1 MLDRKLLEDG
11 ERKLEADLRKLI
23 SKAELT
29 PADYDAFKKAMCIA
43 GMIANYP
50 GGMMDEEGMAYGYP
64 ASYIGSNYRGYS
76 ADPMMG
82 GIPNHGM
89 YGNDANMSNGR
100 MRSPVTGRY
109 ISNGYSG
116 HSIEDRM
123 IMALEQQMDEAK
135 TDYERQLVEK
145 EIQRLR
151 RGDR

>member
-1 MLDRKLLEDG
+1 MIDSKLLEDL
-11 ERKLEADLRKLI
+11 ERKLEADLRKLMAK
-23 SKAELT
+23 SELT
-29 PADYDAFKKAMCIA
+29 AADYDGIKKAMCIA
-43 GMIANYP
+43 GMISNYP

-64 ASYIGSNYRGYS
+64 MGHIGSNYRGYS
-76 ADPMMG
+76 AGQM
-82 GIPNHGM
+82 NGM
-89 YGNDANMSNGR
+89 QNYGMDGMSNGR

>member
-1 MLDRKLLEDG
+1 MLNKELLEKVEKAIEQELQKVLSKPDYTQTDWDG
-11 ERKLEADLRKLI
+11 I
-23 SKAELT
+23 
-29 PADYDAFKKAMCIA
+29 KKAMCIA
-43 GMIANYP
+43 NMVR
-50 GGMMDEEGMAYGYP
+50 GYESGEYMNEDG
-64 ASYIGSNYRGYS
+64 ASYGRGYGNYS
-76 ADPMMG
+76 GHDGYSYRSDPA
-82 GIPNHGM
+82 
-89 YGNDANMSNGR
+89 YEYQASNGR

-151 RGDR
+151 RGER

>member
-1 MLDRKLLEDG
+1 MLNKELLEKVEKAIEQELQKVLSKPDYTQTDWDG
-11 ERKLEADLRKLI
+11 I
-23 SKAELT
+23 
-29 PADYDAFKKAMCIA
+29 KKAMCIA
-43 GMIANYP
+43 NMVRGYESGEYVN
-50 GGMMDEEGMAYGYP
+50 EEGASYGRSYANHGGYNGYSYMPDPAYGYD
-64 ASYIGSNYRGYS
+64 ASNGYNS
-76 ADPMMG
+76 
-82 GIPNHGM
+82 
-89 YGNDANMSNGR
+89 SNGR